1 MEVNLAIELL
11 HPTSNTRV
19 KVLGGFHWLWCLL
32 FGFFYYLAKGMW
44 GWAIIS
50 FFTFNGLVVGF
61 PLFNRSIVRNY
72 YVNAGWREDNT
83 QK

>member
-1 MEVNLAIELL
+1 MGVNLAMYLL
-11 HPTSNTRV
+11 HTTSNV
-19 KVLGGFHWLWCLL
+19 KIKVLGGLHRLWCLL

-50 FFTFNGLVVGF
+50 FFTLNGLLVGF
-61 PLFNRSIVRNY
+61 PLFNRSIVRNHHI
-72 YVNAGWREDNT
+72 NAGWREENT